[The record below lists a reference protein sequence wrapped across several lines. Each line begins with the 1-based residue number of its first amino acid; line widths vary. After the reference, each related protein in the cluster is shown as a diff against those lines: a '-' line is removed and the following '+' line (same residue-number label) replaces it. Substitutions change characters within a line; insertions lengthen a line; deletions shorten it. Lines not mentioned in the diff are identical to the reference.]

1 MNITSANDSSTL
13 CGTGT
18 IVYPYGSPETISI
31 DVTPDHVWIVKRAH
45 PNFSYTVIGPN
56 SQPPDKVWK
65 EVWEVEGGKLV
76 RRPDVVGTHTP
87 AQSIPESFEFDE
99 PDQRQGE
106 GV

>member
-1 MNITSANDSSTL
+1 MNTLPNPTNSSSGTCTL
-13 CGTGT
+13 LHN
-18 IVYPYGSPETISI
+18 YGPEEIISI

-45 PNFSYTVIGPN
+45 PLFSYTVIGPG
-56 SQPPDKVWK
+56 SQPPDRVWK

-76 RRPDVVGTHTP
+76 RRPDVVGRHHP
-87 AQSIPESFEFDE
+87 AQSLPESFEFDE